1 MPKISELTS
10 AATIAGTE
18 TIPVVQSATTKK
30 VTAES
35 LNRKPVFEISL
46 EASNYTITQYGI
58 YYVTFGTRVIGDRWQ
73 IILPNPS
80 ANAGMELLIIN
91 FDTTL
96 AASFGG
102 SYIPIVEGD
111 ITTGKIDVKKIES
124 TLLVAINGV
133 WSANDYK
140 I

>member
-46 EASNYTITQYGI
+46 ESSNYTITQYGI
-58 YYVTFGTRVIGDRWQ
+58 YYVTFGTRVTGDRWQ
-73 IILPNPS
+73 IILPDPS

>member
-18 TIPVVQSATTKK
+18 ELPIVQSATTKK

-46 EASNYTITQYGI
+46 SESNYNITQYGI
-58 YYVTFGTRVIGDRWQ
+58 YYITFGTRVTGDRWQ
-73 IILPNPS
+73 IILPDPS
-80 ANAGMELLIIN
+80 ANAGMEILIIN

-102 SYIPIVEGD
+102 SYTPIVEGD
-111 ITTGKIDVKKIES
+111 IATDKLEAKKLES
-124 TLLVAINGV
+124 TLLIAINGV